1 MLPLIRAV
9 ELIFSGDPEVFF
21 ISWTSVRLSLVST
34 GAAALGAVPLGVLL
48 HFREFPGK
56 RLLIAVL
63 HGLMALPTV
72 VVGLMVYSLI
82 SRSGPFGF
90 MDLLF
95 RPGAVVLGQVVLVF
109 PILVALIHTGLSKLD
124 PRFRE
129 TLITLGAKEWDI
141 HLATLRE
148 ARFAFIAALLAGFGR
163 VIGEVGL
170 SMMLG
175 GNIRWY
181 TRTITT
187 TIALETGKGDFELA
201 LALGIIL
208 MVIALGINVA
218 VHGAV
223 KK

>member
-1 MLPLIRAV
+1 MPFLRAF
-9 ELIFSGDPEVFF
+9 ELIISGDPEVYF
-21 ISWTSVRLSLVST
+21 ISWTSVRFSLVST
-34 GAAALGAVPLGVLL
+34 MAAALGAVPLGVLL

-82 SRSGPFGF
+82 SRSGPLGF

-95 RPGAVVLGQVVLVF
+95 RPGAVVLGQIALVF
-109 PILVALIHTGLSKLD
+109 PILVSLVHTGLSKLD

-129 TLITLGAKEWDI
+129 TLVTLGAGEWDI
-141 HLATLRE
+141 LLATVRE
-148 ARFAFIAALLAGFGR
+148 ARFAFLASLLTGFGR

-170 SMMLG
+170 AMMLG
-175 GNIRWY
+175 GNIRLY

-187 TIALETGKGDFELA
+187 AMAMETGKGDFELA

-208 MVIALGINVA
+208 MAIALGINIV
-218 VHGAV
+218 VHSAV